1 MMLPKKRTHNCNTS
15 DALFWRFSKDTRNIL
30 TLTSLGQ
37 LVLFAKNTLS
47 FLLLVLGS
55 QDNISRVPLACLS
68 PRRILDSK
76 WIFSLTPF
84 RYSARSNFSHLFLFL
99 FSKWSWLAIAIF
111 QPEPHPKSLQCS
123 NTLIDNSVLCFLTET
138 VLPVGLY
145 TYRVRVARLAGKSP
159 QYFTRCWSFSQSWYS
174 SNHLHLQFYLG
185 FPSLSLKLSIWNSFA
200 KHFPVLVKFLQA
212 HRNLPSAH
220 SFGVVC
226 SFTTWKTN
234 CWISSLVLRG
244 EIIGKVLLL
253 LVTLIL
259 PRNTCHRPLS
269 EGAPCIQQFAL
280 E

>member
-1 MMLPKKRTHNCNTS
+1 MMLPKKRTHNCNTP

-111 QPEPHPKSLQCS
+111 QPEPHPTKSLQCS

-145 TYRVRVARLAGKSP
+145 IQGEGSETCWQVPTILYPVLIFLSVLIFLKSSAFAVLSGISFP
-159 QYFTRCWSFSQSWYS
+159 LPKTRHLEFFCQALSF
-174 SNHLHLQFYLG
+174 
-185 FPSLSLKLSIWNSFA
+185 LSLWNSSR
-200 KHFPVLVKFLQA
+200 PIGIFLQPT
-212 HRNLPSAH
+212 PSEWCAP
-220 SFGVVC
+220 
-226 SFTTWKTN
+226 
-234 CWISSLVLRG
+234 LQL
-244 EIIGKVLLL
+244 GKQ
-253 LVTLIL
+253 TA
-259 PRNTCHRPLS
+259 
-269 EGAPCIQQFAL
+269 G
-280 E
+280 